1 MNDPIA
7 DNCLSARKD
16 AGRIL
21 FIDENA
27 AINILSGI
35 IGFKIEFSR
44 IAPAGKFYK
53 FTFGKNSIARCGNSA
68 VALDNTQ

>member
-35 IGFKIEFSR
+35 IGYKLNSPGLRLPESFTNLPLEKTVS
-44 IAPAGKFYK
+44 PVAG
-53 FTFGKNSIARCGNSA
+53 I
-68 VALDNTQ
+68 LPWP

>member
-16 AGRIL
+16 AERIL

-44 IAPAGKFYK
+44 IASAGKFYK
-53 FTFGKNSIARCGNSA
+53 FTFGKKTVSP
-68 VALDNTQ
+68 VAGILPWP